1 MITLQ
6 NQPKVLSTMF
16 LQRNG
21 NVTATSGETYLQHL
35 CNSCN
40 VLATFMQPF
49 KIIQSAFKENNLFI
63 TKQNIDIFDA
73 PNIHIDLVP
82 SYLLLSHMRGFWVLG
97 APGRM
102 FQKFLTVKKLS

>member
-1 MITLQ
+1 MT
-6 NQPKVLSTMF
+6 
-16 LQRNG
+16 
-21 NVTATSGETYLQHL
+21 TYLQPLVKHICNNYVTPAIHFQHL
-35 CNSCN
+35 CNSCK

-97 APGRM
+97 TPGRM